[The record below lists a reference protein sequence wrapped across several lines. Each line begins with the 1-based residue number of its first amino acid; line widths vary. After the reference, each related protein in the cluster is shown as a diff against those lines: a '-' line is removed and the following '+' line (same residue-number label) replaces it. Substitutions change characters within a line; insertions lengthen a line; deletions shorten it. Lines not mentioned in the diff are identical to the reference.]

1 MKVYKVPF
9 DIKREEKIF
18 GGYLSLRQVTYL
30 MFTAASLGIFAFH
43 IPTAIKIII
52 VMLFAS
58 FFLLCAFLRIGEQ
71 NFDRFFFYA
80 LKYLFRK
87 KDYVYRRCNIW
98 L

>member
-18 GGYLSLRQVTYL
+18 GGYLSLRQVMYL

-87 KDYVYRRCNIW
+87 KDYVYRRCNI
-98 L
+98 

>member
-1 MKVYKVPF
+1 
-9 DIKREEKIF
+9 
-18 GGYLSLRQVTYL
+18 

-87 KDYVYRRCNIW
+87 KDYVYRRCNI
-98 L
+98 